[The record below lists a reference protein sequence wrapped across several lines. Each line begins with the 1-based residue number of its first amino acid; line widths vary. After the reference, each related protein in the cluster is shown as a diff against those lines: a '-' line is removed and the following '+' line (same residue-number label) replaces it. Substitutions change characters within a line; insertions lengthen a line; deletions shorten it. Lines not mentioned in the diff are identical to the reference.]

1 MEKGLLKFA
10 DHKAVRNV
18 IFRNL
23 ASPSSKHPRNPD
35 KHCLEN
41 YINSSENVPCACREY
56 IIANDV
62 HEFIESNLVQLQQ
75 TDAEPGD
82 LISQNY
88 LRVPQEEIKTMRDN
102 LNVAIEQN
110 ISDEYESKFD
120 AKEYNP
126 ADVWNVIR
134 PVLQKITKEEIAE
147 QKRLLKEQKE
157 REKQLAQQ
165 KKEQQ

>member
-1 MEKGLLKFA
+1 MQ
-10 DHKAVRNV
+10 NV

-23 ASPSSKHPRNPD
+23 ASPSSKHPKIPD

-41 YINSSENVPCACREY
+41 YINSSENVPFACREY

-82 LISQNY
+82 LIAQNY
-88 LRVPQEEIKTMRDN
+88 LRVPEEDMKTMKDN
-102 LNVAIEQN
+102 LNVAIQQN
-110 ISDEYESKFD
+110 ISDEYENKFD

-126 ADVWNVIR
+126 AEVWSVIR
-134 PVLQKITKEEIAE
+134 PVL
-147 QKRLLKEQKE
+147 
-157 REKQLAQQ
+157 
-165 KKEQQ
+165 